1 MRNSHFAGTRA
12 PGDTSIR
19 LATSADADRIAE
31 SLALAFEDDP
41 VMALLF
47 PEAGSR
53 GRRLIRFFRTALLV
67 QHLDRGAC
75 FTDVDVAAAALWNPP
90 GQWHLTAGRLLRGS
104 LGFLTAFGRNLP
116 VALRALAAV
125 EGAHP
130 HAPHYYLAVLGTR
143 PDRQGTG
150 LGSSLLHPVL
160 ERCDH
165 DGLGAYLESSKERNI
180 PFYRR
185 HGFEVTGEIRLPGG
199 PLVWP
204 MWRDPR

>member
-1 MRNSHFAGTRA
+1 MRNSHFSGARPPEDA
-12 PGDTSIR
+12 SIR
-19 LATSADADRIAE
+19 LASSADANRIAE

-47 PEAGSR
+47 PDTSSR
-53 GRRLIRFFRTALLV
+53 GRRLTRFFRTVLLV
-67 QHLDRGAC
+67 QHLDQGAC
-75 FTDVDVAAAALWNPP
+75 FTDADLTAAALWNLP
-90 GQWHLTAGRLLRGS
+90 GQWHLTPGRLLRGS
-104 LGFLTAFGRNLP
+104 LGFVSAFGTNLP
-116 VALRALAAV
+116 VALRALGAV
-125 EGAHP
+125 ERAHP

-150 LGSSLLHPVL
+150 LGSSVLQPVL
-160 ERCDH
+160 ERCNH